1 MIQTDKPLHLIGFG
15 GAGSNIIIALQKM
28 GLPAKYTCITQ
39 PERENLAPEI
49 AYINF
54 MPPGEQRITK
64 TGKEFFIPNMQAPVQ
79 VPQNIYSLFIPEAH
93 YVLIAGLGG
102 YTGTYLM
109 EHFGTWLPAH
119 KISFTAICV
128 LPFSFERAG
137 SKTIIKRIQKK
148 FKENK
153 RFHFI
158 DLDTYQEKFG
168 DKPLQEL
175 FEQVHCDIKNL
186 IEGQTP

>member
-1 MIQTDKPLHLIGFG
+1 MIQTDKPLHFIGFG

-39 PERENLAPEI
+39 PERENLVREI

-79 VPQNIYSLFIPEAH
+79 VPQNIYSLFEPEAH

-109 EHFGTWLPAH
+109 AHFGTWLQEH
-119 KISFTAICV
+119 QKSFTAICV

-175 FEQVHCDIKNL
+175 FEQVNEEVYAL
-186 IEGQTP
+186 SFRF

>member
-1 MIQTDKPLHLIGFG
+1 MIQTNKPLHLIGFG
-15 GAGSNIIIALQKM
+15 GAGSNMIIALQKM

-39 PERENLAPEI
+39 PERENLAPKI

-54 MPPGEQRITK
+54 MPAGEQRITK
-64 TGKEFFIPNMQAPVQ
+64 TGKEFFIPDMQAPVQ
-79 VPQNIYSLFIPEAH
+79 VSQNIYSLFKPEAH

-119 KISFTAICV
+119 QISFTAICV
-128 LPFSFERAG
+128 MPFSFERAG

-148 FKENK
+148 FKDNK

-158 DLDTYQEKFG
+158 ELDTYQEKFG

-175 FEQVHCDIKNL
+175 FEQVNEEVYSLSVKC
-186 IEGQTP
+186 